1 MKMKTESKGSSK
13 KASTDDDDDDDDDD
27 EVLERWDHTMQMSS
41 CGVLRK
47 GVK

>member
-1 MKMKTESKGSSK
+1 MKMKTASKGSSK
-13 KASTDDDDDDDDDD
+13 KASTDDDDDDDD
-27 EVLERWDHTMQMSS
+27 EVLERWDHTMQIGS